1 MNGDALASLVQSKIP
16 ALGLSLLIDGMLGEP
31 PMKLHL
37 TALSGNMIEFLERRL
52 NHGDWRR
59 FKGSVAAVLTVL
71 TFTLTILFLLTTLRV
86 VSPIL
91 HLFFSAFVLKS
102 TFAVKSM
109 DQHIKPISKA
119 LQRGNLPEARGLL
132 SRVSR
137 RDASHLD
144 ERLISSGAVEAV
156 AEGTVDGL
164 ISPLFFYFILG
175 VPGAVMFRVVNTLDS
190 MIGYRDERYGEF
202 GWLSAKLD
210 TILNF
215 APARFTSLLILL
227 TGFKGLKR
235 NLSFLM
241 GNKRSTSSVN
251 AGWPLAAM
259 AARLKVKLEK
269 KGHYIIGGEFKSPC
283 WKDVDAALKVMK
295 ASAAWF
301 VAVSLLIDLLIRKTE
316 AFIGAESLVL

>member
-1 MNGDALASLVQSKIP
+1 MDA
-16 ALGLSLLIDGMLGEP
+16 MLGEP

-37 TALSGNMIEFLERRL
+37 TVLSGKMIESLERKL
-52 NHGDWRR
+52 NYDGWRR
-59 FKGSVAAVLTVL
+59 FKGSFAALLTVL
-71 TFTLTILFLLTTLRV
+71 TFTLTTLLLLRTLRV
-86 VSPIL
+86 ASPIL
-91 HLFFSAFVLKS
+91 HLFFSAFILKS

-109 DQHIKPISKA
+109 DQHVKPISKA
-119 LQRGNLPEARGLL
+119 LQQGNLPEARRLL

-137 RDASHLD
+137 RNVSHLD

-164 ISPLFFYFILG
+164 ISPLFFYFILD

-190 MIGYRDERYGEF
+190 IIGYREEPYREF

-210 TILNF
+210 TVLNF

-227 TGFKGLKR
+227 TGFKGLRR

-241 GNKRSTSSVN
+241 GNHHGTSSVN

-269 KGHYIIGGEFKSPC
+269 KGHYIIGGEFKNPC
-283 WKDVDAALKVMK
+283 WRDVDAALKVMK

-301 VAVSLLIDLLIRKTE
+301 LAASLLINLLLRKTGT
-316 AFIGAESLVL
+316 FGAESLVLQLI